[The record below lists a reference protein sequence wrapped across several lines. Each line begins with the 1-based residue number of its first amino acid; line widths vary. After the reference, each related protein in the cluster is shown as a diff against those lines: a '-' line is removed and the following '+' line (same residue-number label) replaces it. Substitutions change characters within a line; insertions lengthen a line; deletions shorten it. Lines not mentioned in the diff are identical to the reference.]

1 MTPKRN
7 DPCRCGSGRK
17 YKHCCLG
24 KEGPSR
30 TGGDSH
36 PGPLPRHLPPEALS
50 HARRQSVWEVD
61 IAPIPFSFESDPDAR
76 PGALTVMAGEVVVF
90 LDLLSR
96 PPSEGLEVAME
107 LQRGM
112 EGALEVLGQY
122 PQEVLVRHKSV
133 GRELMPFLHRHE
145 IGLQVNP
152 FLDQVDDMT
161 AHLLADQEG
170 PLVRSIAASPR
181 TWGGWGLP
189 DTTVVEVFQAAAAFF
204 RAEPWTRLLA
214 RHLTE
219 IRIPSGRRWFAA
231 VSGGPAAPP
240 GCLLFEDVVDA
251 ALSHSARS
259 FEDILEDTEGRHY
272 SLLFRSPD
280 DLPRTMRKEIARKG
294 WPVAAPA
301 ALPILTSFNTP
312 GGGISLQDTEDL
324 ILTLRAITHLVEETE
339 PASTRVV
346 PLAWT
351 DPTTGAH
358 LLVRELQDLMEDLED
373 EVFDDDDLDEDLPPD
388 DYLDDDAWE
397 EDEWD
402 DLAWDDAFLG
412 GDLRGEELPPA
423 GPSGSVPPGARPLLG
438 PGSLADSLLDEEA
451 RAEIEALLPEMES
464 LPLEEVNIRIG
475 GIMDRFNQ
483 RPVDAMGGLSPHQ
496 VERLLQQDW
505 GQEGGPL
512 VLNRGLS
519 LEELAPSRDLRNTR
533 SFLRLLVEEDGTK
546 LTTSGNLNRAFVRRM
561 MDEGAWVWFR
571 GMAPEEI
578 RQVWNE
584 RDFFSLHR
592 LRVLSDLAGLIRK
605 LKGRF
610 VATKKGKKLLE
621 DEGAGDLFALLF
633 ETQFR
638 KMNLAYLD
646 RHPAG
651 PEFQQGIAYSL
662 FHLTE
667 AARDWRTPEELV
679 KPLLL
684 PYVLEAPPPLPG
696 LRMPDSVLE
705 IRLLDVLEGFGLL
718 EMEERPGREPWITE
732 RRYRIAPLYER
743 FMAFQW

>member
-1 MTPKRN
+1 
-7 DPCRCGSGRK
+7 
-17 YKHCCLG
+17 
-24 KEGPSR
+24 
-30 TGGDSH
+30 
-36 PGPLPRHLPPEALS
+36 
-50 HARRQSVWEVD
+50 VD

-621 DEGAGDLFALLF
+621 DEGAGELFALLF